1 VNPSATGTEREE
13 VPTAREAGP
22 PETGDPVALLEDAL
36 DRHFQDWSE
45 RFDRQITQRIRSALV
60 EARDAHAALMEEA
73 GFQGEEAEPDWEV
86 LRSYRRGVRDR
97 VLRPLVS
104 MLDEVDPGRR
114 IGQSWE
120 AFLSGFGNVA
130 DSAPET
136 IRRPAPPDRYQRA
149 EDDGPSRVVLK
160 GLLRAGQGL
169 ADTVRRE
176 PPEQTVPLRRVVTAA
191 LEVEALSGL
200 PATLDDLYQAH
211 ARPLLTAELA
221 LGRWIRDWFPLE
233 AADHGVE
240 DHLEP
245 EEHDRL
251 NALRERLRTAT
262 IEASRQAASADGPP
276 SEPVAADVKEPV
288 PGADRTGRETGD
300 GSEGTGAEAAE
311 GKDVQGEE
319 AASTDPRSVAAG
331 LQRALDDAV
340 AAAPTAE
347 ILTAVEERV
356 TQLKRRLADR
366 VREGGTRLTVHP
378 RHRHDR
384 GRTSLRKR
392 LDARRDVWARWFE
405 ISADRFRLADDF
417 LALRQDVED
426 LLDDLLE
433 STLRDS
439 VFFLSER
446 VEAAQEGL
454 RDLLARAVAM
464 PEEEDADAGAV
475 ASATE
480 SIEADARA
488 VLDRTLLEPIAER
501 DPRSQVEQAGS
512 DTSQRL
518 RERMLELPESMEVHP
533 VRPTPDAVDPTQ
545 ATRVIALR
553 DVALQSLDLL
563 HMEALRASTEPL
575 LEYLGQ
581 VEAECQE
588 LADMVAF
595 NLNSALETLEAESDA
610 EEDPDAPPAPED
622 SEEEA
627 APEPRETAVEAAHAL
642 SREGLERA
650 AAGLEVVLAPAV
662 TAWDAF
668 AANAHDILLEGR
680 EQLHERVVVEGTM
693 QEQIRDVRTLVRM
706 WWRKVVEQAR
716 GWWRETWP
724 RIRRFWKRLYI
735 KGLRLFRRGRSAM
748 EGVDTRKHELAAD
761 VLRGIPA
768 LLEPLPLIY
777 RRLYSFQPLTD
788 PTLLVGRADDQA
800 WVGNLYGVWLEGA
813 STPAVIT
820 GTVTVGHTSLLNA
833 LEEDLFEEE
842 EVVRIAFATRYESE
856 EALSARL
863 ARALWEEEA
872 EEHERRRR
880 RRGSKKDGGED
891 PEASPEPWNFTRLED
906 RLRDREERHIVLIER
921 LEHTLLRVPG
931 GLDLAE
937 RFLAFQSRTA
947 GSVFWVSTMSDPAW
961 KLLATTRPRAA
972 ALASVRRLEPLDRKA
987 IEELLIAR
995 HRRSGVPLE
1004 FADPSDPNPLLKRK
1018 LQRSRSEKDR
1028 QAALRADFF
1037 DRLYKA
1043 SQGSIPMAILLWLK
1057 AADFTSRPG
1066 WLRLQEPK
1074 GIRFQ
1079 FLEQIDLSMNFAL
1092 MALLE
1097 HESLTLDEFARVFA
1111 VPADEA
1117 FQTLEALRRRVLIER
1132 LDSPGGGL
1140 PAPVKRL
1147 EPEVRYRIPPIITQ
1161 VVAQSL
1167 KDQNILH

>member
-13 VPTAREAGP
+13 VAAA
-22 PETGDPVALLEDAL
+22 PEVQPGDPVTVLQEAL
-36 DRHFQDWSE
+36 DRHFEDWSE
-45 RFDRQITQRIRSALV
+45 RLDRQVTRRMQSALA
-60 EARDAHAALMEEA
+60 EARDAHAALMETA
-73 GFQGEEAEPDWEV
+73 GLQSQDPEAEVDWDALLV
-86 LRSYRRGVRDR
+86 YRRGVRAE
-97 VLRPLVS
+97 VLRPLVA

-114 IGQSWE
+114 IGQLWE
-120 AFLSGFGNVA
+120 AFLNGFGDVA
-130 DSAPET
+130 NEVPET
-136 IRRPAPPDRYQRA
+136 IRRPAPPDRYRRS
-149 EDDGPSRVVLK
+149 EDDGPLRVAYK

-169 ADTVRRE
+169 ADTVRRT

-191 LEVEALSGL
+191 VEAEGLSGL
-200 PATLDDLYQAH
+200 PAILDDLYQAH

-233 AADHGVE
+233 AADHKVE

-245 EEHDRL
+245 EEHERL
-251 NALRERLRTAT
+251 DALRERL
-262 IEASRQAASADGPP
+262 QAATVEAARQSASAEGPAAEPVDADVSVPVTPEDGGDEGQQDD
-276 SEPVAADVKEPV
+276 SAGKEGATEPVA
-288 PGADRTGRETGD
+288 
-300 GSEGTGAEAAE
+300 
-311 GKDVQGEE
+311 EE
-319 AASTDPRSVAAG
+319 DESSDPRAVATS
-331 LQRALDDAV
+331 LQRALEEAADAPPPEE
-340 AAAPTAE
+340 A
-347 ILTAVEERV
+347 LKAVEDRV
-356 TQLKRRLADR
+356 AELKRRVADR
-366 VREGGTRLTVHP
+366 IREGGTRLMVHP
-378 RHRHDR
+378 RHRQDR
-384 GRTSLRKR
+384 RRASLQKR
-392 LDARRDVWARWFE
+392 LDARVDVWDHWFE
-405 ISADRFRLADDF
+405 SSSDRFRLGDDF
-417 LALRQDVED
+417 LALRQDVEG
-426 LLDDLLE
+426 LLNDLLE

-439 VFFLSER
+439 VFFLAER
-446 VEAAQEGL
+446 VEAAQDGL
-454 RDLLARAVAM
+454 RDLLTRALEM
-464 PEEEDADAGAV
+464 PGEADADTEAM
-475 ASATE
+475 ASLTE

-488 VLDRTLLEPIAER
+488 VLDRTLLQPITER
-501 DPRSQVEQAGS
+501 DPRGQVEQAGS
-512 DTSQRL
+512 DTAQRL
-518 RERMLELPESMEVHP
+518 RERMLQLPESMEVHP
-533 VRPTPDAVDPTQ
+533 VRPTPETVDPTQ
-545 ATRVIALR
+545 STRTIPLR
-553 DVALQSLDLL
+553 EVALQSLDLL
-563 HMEALRASTEPL
+563 HIEALRASTAPL
-575 LEYLGQ
+575 LDYLGQ
-581 VEAECQE
+581 VEPECRE

-595 NLNSALETLEAESDA
+595 NLNSALEALEAETEDQ
-610 EEDPDAPPAPED
+610 EEDSDAPPTPED

-627 APEPRETAVEAAHAL
+627 APEPEGTAVEAAHAL

-650 AAGLEVVLAPAV
+650 ATGLEVLLAPAV

-668 AANAHDILLEGR
+668 AADAHHVLLEGR
-680 EQLHERVVVEGTM
+680 QQLHQRVVVEGTV

-706 WWRKVVEQAR
+706 WWRRVVDRTRAWWKV
-716 GWWRETWP
+716 TWP
-724 RIRRFWKRLYI
+724 RIRRFWTRLYI
-735 KGLRLFRRGRSAM
+735 KALRLFRRGRSAM

-788 PTLLVGRADDQA
+788 PTLLVGRAEDLA
-800 WVGNLYGVWLEGA
+800 WVGHLHSVWLEGA

-833 LEEDLFEEE
+833 LEEDLFGDED
-842 EVVRIAFATRYESE
+842 VVRIAFATRYETE
-856 EALSARL
+856 EALAARL
-863 ARALWEEEA
+863 ARALWEDEA
-872 EEHERRRR
+872 EAQESMTRAKRA
-880 RRGSKKDGGED
+880 GKDT
-891 PEASPEPWNFTRLED
+891 PEETGEPWSFTRVEE
-906 RLRDREERHIVLIER
+906 RLRNGEERFIVLLER

-937 RFLAFQSRTA
+937 RFMAFQSRSA

-987 IEELLIAR
+987 IEELLLAR

-1004 FADPSDPNPLLKRK
+1004 FVAPGEPNPLLKRK

-1066 WLRLQEPK
+1066 WLRLQEPR

-1079 FLEQIDLSMNFAL
+1079 FLEQIDLSLNFAL

-1097 HESLTLDEFARVFA
+1097 HESLTLDEFGRVFA
-1111 VPADEA
+1111 MPADEA

-1147 EPEVRYRIPPIITQ
+1147 EPGVRYRIPPIITQ
-1161 VVAQSL
+1161 VIAQSL
-1167 KDQNILH
+1167 RDQNILH